1 MAATRVIPSLAALFG
16 TVALFLMMAR
26 EGHLPFGQGLGIVV
40 AVIAAWGWATLLVG
54 RSQGE
59 TTPWRGTVFGGLAD
73 EPPWARLGVGLGAS
87 FVMLLLG
94 VGVGGAELAPVT
106 ILLSLALLL
115 PASMR
120 RPGLLVF
127 VVVSAMYLPL
137 LGSYALWD
145 PWESHYA
152 EVARE
157 ILARDDWISLW
168 WAQDHWFWSK
178 PVLLF
183 WAEALTMGALGVD
196 FMPDAN
202 PTAPEWAI
210 RLPVY
215 AMSIAAVLV
224 IYATVRRM
232 VSTRAGVLAAL
243 VVATMPHF
251 FLLSHQAITDMP
263 LVASTTIALCLLLLA
278 IDVGSD
284 AKVKT
289 YRVGPFEVSLQHV
302 VIGAIVLVAL
312 PQALYL
318 ITRNVAWDGGL
329 YFEVRPDKF
338 LFGSAG
344 NDGIPGNPNHSDKT
358 PAIDGLLGQ
367 PFFQGLGWLVG
378 IALVGWSLHREQR
391 TQRLYMT
398 AFYFFCAIALLA
410 KGLPGLAL
418 PGVVAL
424 LFLIASRRWA
434 LLGHG
439 HFAIAPGALVVIVVA
454 LPWYLAMFVRHGVAF
469 TNRLII
475 HDHINR
481 LAAGVH
487 GDKGSIQYFIEQL
500 GYAAFPWIALVPVAL
515 LLWAWAQQPRERQV
529 QLFVWLW
536 FFASFALFSAMVTKF
551 HHYIFPAIVPLGILV
566 GIVLDRLLGST
577 SRREGLGFV
586 LAVVCI
592 VGATIGV
599 GGLRGDVRGI
609 VPADAIGVTD
619 WVLQNGLDRAMAWGL
634 IALAVVAGLGAWRWA
649 PSPTERLG
657 QRARWEEASIG
668 AALAVGAVL
677 LAFVGRDLSWVTT
690 ARPQGYERLTQLFI
704 YNYKRPWPEQF
715 DYRPILIGFAMVA
728 VVVFA
733 LGMMRAFRPLMA
745 RLALALA
752 ICFCAWSV
760 NVYVVDLAD
769 HWSTRLLVKRY
780 YELRNGPE
788 EPFVAWQMNWKGE
801 NFYTGNRAHIF
812 VDQRTKKLM
821 AWLDKNPGKRAF
833 FVFEHTRLKRFQ
845 RLVGSRQ
852 VRELSTKRESNK
864 YLLVELEI

>member
-26 EGHLPFGQGLGIVV
+26 DGHLPFGQGLGLVV
-40 AVIAAWGWATLLVG
+40 AVITAWGWATLFVVP
-54 RSQGE
+54 RDEQS
-59 TTPWRGTVFGGLAD
+59 TPWRATAFGALPG
-73 EPPWARLGVGLGAS
+73 EPRWAHLGLGVAAFIVTLLMGL
-87 FVMLLLG
+87 VM
-94 VGVGGAELAPVT
+94 GGAEMAPFT
-106 ILLSLALLL
+106 IVLSLVLLF

-127 VVVSAMYLPL
+127 VGVSALYLPL
-137 LGSYALWD
+137 LGTYAFWD

-215 AMSIAAVLV
+215 FMSVAAVLM
-224 IYATVRRM
+224 IYGTVRRM
-232 VSTRAGVLAAL
+232 VSTRAGVLAAF

-263 LVASTTIALCLLLLA
+263 LVASTTVALCLLLLA
-278 IDVGSD
+278 IDTSPD
-284 AKVKT
+284 SKVT
-289 YRVGPFEVSLQHV
+289 RYRVGPFEVSLQHV

-318 ITRNVAWDGGL
+318 LSRNIIWSGGL
-329 YFEVRPDKF
+329 AFEVRPDQF

-344 NDGIPGNPNHSDKT
+344 NEGVPGNPDHSHKS
-358 PAIDGLLGQ
+358 PAIPGLLGQ
-367 PFFQGLGWLVG
+367 PFFQGLGWLIG
-378 IALVGWSLHREQR
+378 LAWVGWTLRRERR
-391 TQRLYMT
+391 TQRLYMA
-398 AFYFFCAIALLA
+398 AFYLFCAIALLA

-434 LLGHG
+434 LLGEG
-439 HFAIAPGALVVIVVA
+439 RFAIAPGALVVVVVA
-454 LPWYLAMFVRHGVAF
+454 LPWYVAMFVRHGVAF
-469 TNRLII
+469 TNRLIV

-500 GYAAFPWIALVPVAL
+500 GYAAFPWVALVPVAL
-515 LLWAWAQQPRERQV
+515 LLWTWAKQPRERQV
-529 QLFVWLW
+529 QLFFWLW
-536 FFASFALFSAMVTKF
+536 FFASFVLFSAMVTKF
-551 HHYIFPAIVPLGILV
+551 HHYIFPAVVPLGVLV
-566 GIVLDRLLGST
+566 GIALDRLFGST
-577 SRREGLGFV
+577 HRRQGWVFV
-586 LAVVCI
+586 LSLISVLAAV
-592 VGATIGV
+592 GGV
-599 GGLRGDVRGI
+599 GGLWGDVRGI
-609 VPADAIGVTD
+609 IPPEAIDTTD
-619 WVLQNGLDRAMAWGL
+619 WVLQHAMARPLAWSL
-634 IALAVVAGLGAWRWA
+634 VALSVFAGLFAWRLESA
-649 PSPTERLG
+649 PAARLG
-657 QRARWEEASIG
+657 QRAKWEEASIG
-668 AALAVGAVL
+668 AALAVGATV
-677 LAFVGRDLSWVTT
+677 LAFIGRDLSWVTT
-690 ARPQGYERLTQLFI
+690 ARPQGFERLAQLFV
-704 YNYKRPWPEQF
+704 YNYKRPWPEPF
-715 DYRPILIGFAMVA
+715 DYRPILIGFAIVA
-728 VVVFA
+728 VSVFA
-733 LGMMRAFRPLMA
+733 LAMIRALRPLMA
-745 RLALALA
+745 RWAMALA
-752 ICFCAWSV
+752 ICFCAWGV

-769 HWSTRLLVKRY
+769 HWSTRLLAKRY

-812 VDQRTKKLM
+812 VDQRTKKLKD
-821 AWLDKNPGKRAF
+821 WLDKNQGKRAF

-845 RLVGSRQ
+845 RLVGSRK
-852 VRELSTKRESNK
+852 VRELSTKRECNK
-864 YLLVELEI
+864 YLLIELEI